1 MYATVPLVLTFQSEA
16 LSVSEVDEKLNNNV
30 SQDVSIKVWRPLIQ
44 CSVYIFVLFQF
55 PFCFQQ
61 PFRMGD
67 RDFHET
73 ANRHR
78 HAVGFSPGNH
88 QLPAASSTKPNGT
101 KTRRH
106 QSRTTSLPLSI
117 GFLEQKNTARDHT
130 DQLSK
135 RYKSLSWTSRFGGSP
150 VKGNEVKP
158 ICLPLV
164 LFIETPTP
172 TDAANQPMSDVIL
185 IPESRPI
192 TGDRNSFRIRRN
204 VRVELRLIFLPRE
217 DTKKRNLHRKFAA
230 IGLIKFIPT

>member
-78 HAVGFSPGNH
+78 YAVRFSPGNH
-88 QLPAASSTKPNGT
+88 QLSAA
-101 KTRRH
+101 
-106 QSRTTSLPLSI
+106 SRTTSLPLLI

-204 VRVELRLIFLPRE
+204 VWVELRLIFLPRE